1 METLRKPVGGFF
13 GLELPQKGS
22 VYHDSALAL
31 ANGRTCFN
39 VLIERVSPS
48 KVYLPFYCCDTL
60 TITLDRQDVPY
71 EFYAIDTNFDPV
83 SIPELLDTE
92 LLVIINYFG
101 LKPQTS
107 TRLSKQFGMKLVI
120 DNTQAFFEKS
130 YGSTWVFNS
139 ARKFF
144 GVPDGGFL
152 YSPQFLMDKYSANE
166 PVVTDHLWLS
176 ISGRHEEAYEIFRK
190 NEALQS
196 SERYGMSELTRRL
209 LYGVDF
215 PSVARARKRHFRMLD
230 YVLRPYNRISKELL
244 NEVPTVV
251 PFCYPLLLDKTIK
264 KEDLFSNKIYLPTFW
279 TDVLNRNTEG
289 YDFEKSLVNN
299 LLILPVDHRLE
310 EPDLR
315 LMMNLLLKM
324 LV

>member
-1 METLRKPVGGFF
+1 METMRKPVGGFF
-13 GLELPQKGS
+13 GLELPRKGS
-22 VYHDSALAL
+22 VYHDAALAL

-39 VLIERVSPS
+39 VLIERVKPT

-60 TITLDRQDVPY
+60 IRALEKQDVPY
-71 EFYAIDTNFDPV
+71 EFYAIDAQLDPV
-83 SIPELLDTE
+83 NVPNLEDTE
-92 LLVIINYFG
+92 LLVIINFFG

-107 TRLSKQFGMKLVI
+107 AAFSAQLGMQLVI

-130 YGSTWVFNS
+130 YGLTWVFNS

-152 YSPQFLMDKYSANE
+152 YSPQYLTDTYSANE
-166 PVVTDHLWLS
+166 PVATDHLWLS
-176 ISGRHEEAYEIFRK
+176 VCGKYEEAYK
-190 NEALQS
+190 VYQQNEALQS
-196 SERYGMSELTRRL
+196 SEQYGMSELTRRL

-215 PSVARARKRHFRMLD
+215 PAVARARKRHFRMLD
-230 YVLRPYNRISKELL
+230 YVLRRHNKISEKLL
-244 NEVPTVV
+244 NQVPTVV
-251 PFCYPLLLDKTIK
+251 PFCYPLLLDKPIK
-264 KEDLFSNKIYLPTFW
+264 KENLFNNKIYIPTFW
-279 TDVLNRNTEG
+279 TDILRRNTEG

-315 LMMNLLLKM
+315 HMLDLLLP
-324 LV
+324 LL

>member
-39 VLIERVSPS
+39 VLIERVKPT

-60 TITLDRQDVPY
+60 TITLEKQNVPY
-71 EFYAIDTNFDPV
+71 QFYAIDENFDP
-83 SIPELLDTE
+83 INAPEPSDKE
-92 LLVIINYFG
+92 LLVIINFFG

-107 TRLSKQFGMKLVI
+107 VKLSQQFGMRLVI

-130 YGSTWVFNS
+130 YSSTWVFNS

-152 YSPQFLMDKYSANE
+152 YSPQYLMDKYSANE
-166 PVVTDHLWLS
+166 PVMTDHLWLS
-176 ISGRHEEAYEIFRK
+176 ISGKHEEAYEIFRK

-196 SERYGMSELTRRL
+196 SEHYGMSELTRRL

-230 YVLRPYNRISKELL
+230 YVLRPHNKIPHELL

-251 PFCYPLLLDKTIK
+251 PFCYPLLLDKAIE
-264 KEDLFSNKIYLPTFW
+264 KEKLFSHKIYLPTFW
-279 TDVLNRNTEG
+279 TDILKRNIEG
-289 YDFEKSLVNN
+289 YDFEKSLVSN

-310 EPDLR
+310 EPDLKH
-315 LMMNLLLKM
+315 LINLLLE
-324 LV
+324 LL